1 MLKIFKTALRANED
15 AENLYER
22 DSKHRA
28 TMRFDAATQTIHVKM
43 EEIIPPNPDLSEEK
57 PEDTPDE
64 KRDVHTTSDYRTVA
78 EREFTAD
85 DFKMK
90 TDNCKWIVEFDAS
103 TQTISDPIDLYVL
116 GKEYIN
122 GSDSHVKLFYNL
134 NKYRYQ
140 SDSTKTPLFTLD
152 SFYKSLPGFTGS
164 TMMFFVEDL
173 QVDLLDTIIE
183 NTPAE
188 ITDGNPRDYEIW
200 CNYYVKTLATFE
212 VLDSDGKILTSPL
225 TQFVKTASKAAG
237 YTELEQQKEVVSEGI
252 DPSLNLTAVAWPTSG
267 NRFKVTLPASDVYNV
282 KVIFGSRLH
291 TILGSRA
298 AATFDV
304 ECINCISNKTRVS
317 NVYDPEAPNAATQEF
332 LDTHNYPTD
341 RLTTLHSGCENLLIS
356 TVGLTSGDYFKIK
369 LNVGEF
375 VSWAELWVVI
385 A

>member
-1 MLKIFKTALRANED
+1 MLKIFKTVIRPNEGT
-15 AENLYER
+15 EVYER

-43 EEIIPPNPDLSEEK
+43 EEVVPANPDLDEAK

-64 KRDVHTTSDYRTVA
+64 KRDVHETADFRIVA
-78 EREFTAD
+78 ERAFTAD
-85 DFKMK
+85 DFRMK
-90 TDNCKWIVEFDAS
+90 TDNYKWIVEFDS
-103 TQTISDPIDLYVL
+103 ETGTISDPIDVYDIAT
-116 GKEYIN
+116 EYIN

-140 SDSTKTPLFTLD
+140 SNSTKTPLFVLD
-152 SFYKSLPGFTGS
+152 SFYKELSGFTGS
-164 TMMFFVEDL
+164 TLMFFIEDL
-173 QVDLLDTIIE
+173 QVNVLDSIIE

-188 ITDGNPRDYEIW
+188 VTEVTQREYEIW
-200 CNYYVKTLATFE
+200 CNFYVKTLATFE
-212 VLDSDGKILTSPL
+212 VLDSEGKVLTSAL
-225 TQFVKTASKAAG
+225 TQFVKPTSKSTG
-237 YTELEQQKEVVSEGI
+237 YVELQQQKEIVVEGI
-252 DPSLNLTAVAWPTSG
+252 DTSLGLPATAAPTSG
-267 NRFKVTLPASDVYNV
+267 NRFKVTLPASDTYNV

-317 NVYDPEAPNAATQEF
+317 NIYDPEAPNAATQEF

-356 TVGLTSGDYFKIK
+356 TVGLTTGDYFKVK
-369 LNVGEF
+369 LNIGKF
-375 VSWAELWVVI
+375 VSWAELWVEI